1 MRYTKTTL
9 QNLEE
14 VFKTLGYIIRYEKGN
29 FQSGFCLVQDKKIIV
44 INKFFEMEARI
55 NALVE
60 ILNTIDFQVSQF
72 DERLQKFLKNIGYE
86 NINISQKG
94 FLIKI

>member
-14 VFKTLGYIIRYEKGN
+14 IFKTLGYTIRYEKGN
-29 FQSGFCLVQDKKIIV
+29 FQSGYCIVQDKKVII

-60 ILNTIDFQVSQF
+60 ILNTIIFQVSLF
-72 DERLQKFLKNIGYE
+72 DERLQKFLKNVGYE
-86 NINISQKG
+86 SIDASKV
-94 FLIKI
+94 

>member
-14 VFKTLGYIIRYEKGN
+14 ILKTLGYAIRYEKGN
-29 FQSGFCLVQDKKIIV
+29 FQSGYCLVQDKKIIV

-60 ILNTIDFQVSQF
+60 ILNTIDFQISLF
-72 DERLQKFLKNIGYE
+72 DERLQKFLKNLGYE
-86 NINISQKG
+86 SIDVP
-94 FLIKI
+94 KI

>member
-14 VFKTLGYIIRYEKGN
+14 VFKTLGYTIRYEKGN
-29 FQSGFCLVQDKKIIV
+29 FQSGYCLVQDKKIIV

-86 NINISQKG
+86 NINISQIE
-94 FLIKI
+94 L